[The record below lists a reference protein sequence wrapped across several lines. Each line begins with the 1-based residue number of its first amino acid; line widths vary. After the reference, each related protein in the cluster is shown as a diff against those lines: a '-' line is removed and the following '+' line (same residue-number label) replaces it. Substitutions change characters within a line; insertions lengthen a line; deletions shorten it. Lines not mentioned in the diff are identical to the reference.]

1 MRKNEFLDILRQS
14 LSGEISPDA
23 IDSNIRYYDQ
33 YIGTGSKE
41 EEEKLIDELGDPRL
55 IARTIIEADK
65 IAKEKGK
72 YTGNRNYQYEY
83 YNGQENENQDDQR
96 KSDFGRGF
104 LFKKIKWYH
113 KLALILICILFLVVI
128 LIVGQILIRFLFV
141 FGLPI
146 LLILLVV
153 AILRRR

>member
-23 IDSNIRYYDQ
+23 IDSNKRYYDQ

-96 KSDFGRGF
+96 KSGFGRGF
-104 LFKKIKWYH
+104 LFNKIKWYH

-153 AILRRR
+153 AMLRRR